1 MKCPS
6 CGYENSDDARYCGLC
21 EKPFGSFVKEPSAP
35 YGLAP
40 SLKPSKEA
48 VKTVKKIL
56 RSQSKGPNWFQRHL
70 NWTWV
75 LPQLFLYIAAL
86 VVGYSLIMSMAGAL
100 MSPLESSFMLPF
112 SGLFVVAIILSLL
125 SAAAI
130 WGIGAWVLKR
140 KDRSMWWLLIF
151 LAPTPAGWLNVFL
164 GFAALLQSG
173 LFFCGWRTATCW
185 RMCRCLLSFPR
196 LPVPLSLLVP
206 YSPVWRLRAWGIGPI
221 STGRNLWQISEKGRG
236 AERLPFFV
244 FKSFSKLS

>member
-164 GFAALLQSG
+164 GFAALVAVWIVFLRLENRNLLEDVPVSSG
-173 LFFCGWRTATCW
+173 LSAPSGSSGSSSSIQPGLAPPG
-185 RMCRCLLSFPR
+185 LG
-196 LPVPLSLLVP
+196 
-206 YSPVWRLRAWGIGPI
+206 YRADKYGP
-221 STGRNLWQISEKGRG
+221 
-236 AERLPFFV
+236 
-244 FKSFSKLS
+244 